1 MPEWPGNVGDGIAED
16 TELRVKRMRHA
27 TSTPKTESL

>member
-1 MPEWPGNVGDGIAED
+1 MPERPGKVGDGIAES
-16 TELRVKRMRHA
+16 TELRIKRMRHV